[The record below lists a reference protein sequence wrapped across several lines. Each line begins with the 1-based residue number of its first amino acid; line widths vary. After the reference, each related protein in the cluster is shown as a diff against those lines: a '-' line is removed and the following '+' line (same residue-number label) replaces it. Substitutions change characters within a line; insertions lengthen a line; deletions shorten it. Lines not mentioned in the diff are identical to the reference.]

1 MRSDSELT
9 DFHSVFPSEPP
20 ERTEIRS
27 RQAGLQRSA
36 VAAGYRDGPP
46 AARHKKFGREAANFR
61 VQTLRLGQEQSLI
74 GGDGRP
80 ALQEVI
86 KSGALCT
93 RRMMRYIR
101 SFNRKAIPIKCSY
114 KDASNR
120 IKSALESSD
129 TAHYMRLRAADGN
142 NFRHTSS

>member
-1 MRSDSELT
+1 
-9 DFHSVFPSEPP
+9 
-20 ERTEIRS
+20 
-27 RQAGLQRSA
+27 
-36 VAAGYRDGPP
+36 
-46 AARHKKFGREAANFR
+46 

-80 ALQEVI
+80 ALKEVI

-129 TAHYMRLRAADGN
+129 TAHYMRLRASDGQQ
-142 NFRHTSS
+142 FSTYKFKAQT